1 MNKKEKK
8 IDCTT
13 SPPIYKTPFKSFE
26 EPLYE
31 ELALKQLPDKSL
43 PPGIPRWF
51 KMAKNKRSTESVR
64 SSSKAVRKFEA
75 PQHNESASKKMPDL
89 SRSGI
94 GSNEDQETRSS
105 STDSAY
111 GGSSCFSFTEPDT
124 ERCQTRDIE
133 NLFDDEFLDLM
144 L

>member
-1 MNKKEKK
+1 MERLYVCVINSASELVNKSRTISISLEDIKWPHKVKARLEA
-8 IDCTT
+8 
-13 SPPIYKTPFKSFE
+13 FKSFE

-89 SRSGI
+89 SR
-94 GSNEDQETRSS
+94 
-105 STDSAY
+105 
-111 GGSSCFSFTEPDT
+111 
-124 ERCQTRDIE
+124 
-133 NLFDDEFLDLM
+133 
-144 L
+144 